1 MTLSRRGCECGA
13 SFGRAGA
20 TPVRGTAIAAV
31 PLLADRA
38 LDNAEAVRGCVAVVL
53 RGGVGF
59 VQKVRMRASNGR
71 GPQCSRRAGVPRR
84 APGRRPP
91 PLMPRAGRRLGTHRK
106 RAR

>member
-59 VQKVRMRASNGR
+59 VQKVRMCASHRR
-71 GPQCSRRAGVPRR
+71 GPQSSRRVPRR